1 MAEKSS
7 ALFPSSRWMTCNA
20 AAERLG
26 LTPGLVVARARRG
39 RWRTRTRGDTGEAE
53 VEVPDALLDIGTGEL
68 DIGPVEIELEPDL
81 PLRERVA
88 QAVGQV
94 DRADATR
101 AREKAYAEER
111 AIDKARAAAPKR
123 PWWRLGR

>member
-1 MAEKSS
+1 
-7 ALFPSSRWMTCNA
+7 MTYSA

-26 LTPGLVVARARRG
+26 LTPGLVAARARRG

>member
-7 ALFPSSRWMTCNA
+7 ALFPSSGWMTYSA

-26 LTPGLVVARARRG
+26 LTPGLVAARARRG
-39 RWRTRTRGDTGEAE
+39 RWQTRTRSDTGEAE
-53 VEVPDALLDIGTGEL
+53 VEVPDVLLDIGS
-68 DIGPVEIELEPDL
+68 VEIELEPDL

-94 DRADATR
+94 DRVEATR
-101 AREKAYAEER
+101 AREMAYAEER
-111 AIDKARAAAPKR
+111 AIAKEGAVASKR
-123 PWWRLGR
+123 PWWRLGS